1 MPCLYIVSTPIGNLE
16 DITYRAVRIL
26 KEVDAIVCE
35 DTRHTRT
42 LLDHY
47 EIKKPMYSFHERS
60 SDKDLKFIV
69 SLLESGKNLAYVTDA
84 GTPGIADPG
93 NKLVSW
99 IMDHGSKDDLM
110 RDTSYVLRDISVVP
124 VPGPSALTAAISICG
139 FNMQE
144 FRFFGFL
151 PHKKGRRTRIKEI
164 VESNVPVVL
173 FESKY
178 RIQKLFEE
186 FIAISTSVVG
196 ARLIAPLQEDNEYSN
211 FKHRQCFVANDLTK
225 KFETVY
231 RGAIEEVASQ
241 LAQNTPKG
249 EFVVII
255 NHFFG
260 G

>member
-16 DITYRAVRIL
+16 DITLRAIRIL

-93 NKLVSW
+93 NKLVSRLCQGYGGQAR
-99 IMDHGSKDDLM
+99 IMEQGS
-110 RDTSYVLRDISVVP
+110 RDRKQGIQNDVNELALTTNHYPLSAVNVVP
-124 VPGPSALTAAISICG
+124 IPGPSSLAAAISVCG

-151 PHKKGRRTRIKEI
+151 PHKKGRQTKIKEI
-164 VESNVPVVL
+164 VASEVPIVL

-186 FIAISTSVVG
+186 LVKFGIQNNRQIVV
-196 ARLIAPLQEDNEYSN
+196 
-211 FKHRQCFVANDLTK
+211 CNDLTK
-225 KFETVY
+225 KFERVY
-231 RGAIEEVASQ
+231 RGTVEMVGKEIAASE
-241 LAQNTPKG
+241 PKG

-255 NHFFG
+255 DSV
-260 G
+260 